1 MDKVLERLQAL
12 QAELAAI
19 DPAHDLDVADK
30 VASIAVTFRD
40 TLASVD
46 RAIGRPV
53 AFSPSHLILSE
64 YRRAG

>member
-1 MDKVLERLQAL
+1 MDKVLQRLQAL

-19 DPAHDLDVADK
+19 DPTHDLDVADK

-46 RAIGRPV
+46 QAIGRPV
-53 AFSPSHLILSE
+53 AASSSHLILSD
-64 YRRAG
+64 YRRAV